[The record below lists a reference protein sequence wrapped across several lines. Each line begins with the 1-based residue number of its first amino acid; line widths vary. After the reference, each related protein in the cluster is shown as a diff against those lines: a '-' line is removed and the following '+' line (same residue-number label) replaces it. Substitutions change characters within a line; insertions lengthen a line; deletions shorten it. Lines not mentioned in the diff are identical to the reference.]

1 MTDLSTQYMG
11 LELKNPIIL
20 SASPLTRKI
29 DALRQFED
37 AGISAI
43 TMHSLF
49 EEQIKFEA
57 EELNYYLDRGK
68 YRYSESIDDYPEEA
82 HLCYRTGPETY
93 LEQIA
98 AIKQAVSV
106 PVIAS
111 LNGATTGG
119 WIDYAEQLQQ
129 AGADALE
136 INLYFLTTDPAAD
149 GRRVE
154 QTYLDVLKAVK
165 GHVSIPVAMKLS
177 PFFSATA
184 NMALQLDK
192 AGADALVLFNR
203 FYQPTIDI
211 DELDVVP
218 HLELSSSSESL
229 LPQRWVAILF
239 GRISASMLLTSGVSD
254 ARGVIQAVMA
264 GADAVSICS
273 HFLRCGAAAL
283 APMLDGISRYI
294 EQHEYDNLRQMRGIL
309 SASKSPDPA
318 AFERANYMKA
328 LGSIVES
335 PQIPH

>member
-1 MTDLSTQYMG
+1 MDLTTQYMG

-20 SASPLTRKI
+20 SASPFTRKI
-29 DALRQFED
+29 DCVRQVED
-37 AGISAI
+37 AGIAAI

-82 HLCYRTGPETY
+82 HLHYRTGPEEY
-93 LEQIA
+93 LEQIL
-98 AIKQAVSV
+98 AIKSAVSI

-111 LNGATTGG
+111 LNGMTTEG
-119 WIDYAEQLQQ
+119 WIDYAEKIQQ

-136 INLYFLTTDPAAD
+136 INLYFLPTDTAIS
-149 GRRVE
+149 GRQVE

-165 GHVSIPVAMKLS
+165 AYVTIPVAMKLS
-177 PFFSATA
+177 PYFSSTA

-203 FYQPTIDI
+203 FYQPALDI

-218 HLELSSSSESL
+218 KLVLSTSNDSL
-229 LPQRWVAILF
+229 LPQRWVALLS
-239 GRISASMLLTSGVSD
+239 GRISASMSLTSGVDD
-254 ARGVIQAVMA
+254 ARGVIQAIMA

-273 HFLRCGAAAL
+273 VLLKQGLGVVPTML
-283 APMLDGISRYI
+283 AGIEHYI
-294 EQHEYDNLRQMRGIL
+294 GQHEYTGVRQMRGVL
-309 SASKSPDPA
+309 SAAKSPDPG

-328 LGSIVES
+328 LGSIAEP